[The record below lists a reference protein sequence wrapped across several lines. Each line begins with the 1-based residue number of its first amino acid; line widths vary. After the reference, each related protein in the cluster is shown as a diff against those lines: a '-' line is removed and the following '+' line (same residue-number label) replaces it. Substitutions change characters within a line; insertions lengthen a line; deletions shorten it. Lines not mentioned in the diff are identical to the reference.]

1 MTGAAGF
8 GKTTLLAQWRQSLVR
23 DGNAV
28 AWLSLSPED
37 GQLDS
42 FCANLIGALQQA
54 GLPPDS
60 ELPWLSAVQADSRP
74 QVIASML
81 INSLARVNAEL
92 YLMLDDFHHASDP
105 AITRLLQ
112 ALLDG
117 APYNLHIVL
126 ASRVM
131 PALLLGRL
139 RAMGELCELDCA
151 ELSFDFRESLAFLK
165 AHLDGGI
172 DADTAHSIHEL
183 TQGWPIGVQLVSIA
197 LKANP
202 GKRPSIGA
210 LLPNSVGLA
219 SYLAEDVMAG
229 LPAELIEFL
238 QKICI
243 LRRFNEPL
251 AAWVSESP
259 QTPALITAIEA
270 RNLFLLP
277 VDAGDEQQWFRLHP
291 MFVEFLSQRLQAS
304 DIDVPRLQQ
313 RAAAW
318 FEQAGMVEDAV
329 RHALLSED
337 FELAGN
343 LLERLQPKDYG
354 VSHLIRFMRWVER
367 LPRPLLARHPSLLAL
382 CAWGCVLAALPD
394 QAAEWVGAL
403 EAAPESSPW
412 AAQIAL
418 MKAVIASQREDLVA
432 ALALLPPLDSLPAG
446 SPLMAQVHACV
457 SISCLARLGRFAEA
471 RSLFNSPAAHALHAG
486 NGEMALIATFAA
498 AYAALLEGN
507 VLEAERI
514 GAPVLLKA
522 EASHGRRST
531 SACLAASMMAEV
543 FYELDRLDDARD
555 ALANRLDVL
564 NYAVHGYT
572 ICAALCHAQLLHMQA
587 SARAA
592 LNYLQQ
598 MEAHFRTLGVQ
609 RGVAS
614 MLGGQLRMALH
625 CGDWRHAQ
633 NLQATLDE
641 LAANHRTAGP
651 VDEEI
656 VALAAFS
663 RARLA
668 LYHDEAEAAL
678 RALESVERIIERY
691 GRGIWRVRADI
702 LRAFALDALGREAEA
717 QQHLRSALAQGYRL
731 GLRRTFLDEGESLQ
745 ALLSRLE
752 PAEDAVLEGYRQ
764 SLLPQTPAGAAAPT
778 RARRAGA
785 DEASPLTPREQDIL
799 ALLEQPISNKRI
811 ALALNLSL
819 DTVKWNL
826 KNIYAKLG
834 VTSRYE
840 AVVAARRRSEG

>member
-1 MTGAAGF
+1 M
-8 GKTTLLAQWRQSLVR
+8 
-23 DGNAV
+23 
-28 AWLSLSPED
+28 
-37 GQLDS
+37 
-42 FCANLIGALQQA
+42 
-54 GLPPDS
+54 
-60 ELPWLSAVQADSRP
+60 
-74 QVIASML
+74 
-81 INSLARVNAEL
+81 
-92 YLMLDDFHHASDP
+92 
-105 AITRLLQ
+105 
-112 ALLDG
+112 
-117 APYNLHIVL
+117 
-126 ASRVM
+126 
-131 PALLLGRL
+131 
-139 RAMGELCELDCA
+139 
-151 ELSFDFRESLAFLK
+151 
-165 AHLDGGI
+165 
-172 DADTAHSIHEL
+172 
-183 TQGWPIGVQLVSIA
+183 
-197 LKANP
+197 
-202 GKRPSIGA
+202 
-210 LLPNSVGLA
+210 
-219 SYLAEDVMAG
+219 
-229 LPAELIEFL
+229 
-238 QKICI
+238 
-243 LRRFNEPL
+243 
-251 AAWVSESP
+251 
-259 QTPALITAIEA
+259 
-270 RNLFLLP
+270 
-277 VDAGDEQQWFRLHP
+277 
-291 MFVEFLSQRLQAS
+291 
-304 DIDVPRLQQ
+304 
-313 RAAAW
+313 
-318 FEQAGMVEDAV
+318 
-329 RHALLSED
+329 
-337 FELAGN
+337 
-343 LLERLQPKDYG
+343 
-354 VSHLIRFMRWVER
+354 
-367 LPRPLLARHPSLLAL
+367 
-382 CAWGCVLAALPD
+382 
-394 QAAEWVGAL
+394 
-403 EAAPESSPW
+403 
-412 AAQIAL
+412 
-418 MKAVIASQREDLVA
+418 
-432 ALALLPPLDSLPAG
+432 
-446 SPLMAQVHACV
+446 
-457 SISCLARLGRFAEA
+457 
-471 RSLFNSPAAHALHAG
+471 
-486 NGEMALIATFAA
+486 
-498 AYAALLEGN
+498 
-507 VLEAERI
+507 
-514 GAPVLLKA
+514 
-522 EASHGRRST
+522 
-531 SACLAASMMAEV
+531 
-543 FYELDRLDDARD
+543 
-555 ALANRLDVL
+555 L
-564 NYAVHGYT
+564 NYAVHCYT

-717 QQHLRSALAQGYRL
+717 QQHLRSVLAQGYRL

-764 SLLPQTPAGAAAPT
+764 SLLPQIPAGAAAPT